1 MALQGDLDSFAL
13 PDVLRLLA
21 GTGKTG
27 RLAVSAADR
36 AGEVWLHD
44 GDVVG
49 GSVTSAPH
57 AERAADLI
65 FELLRVEGG
74 SFDFEDG
81 EQLVDGGDRTAVD
94 EAITDAE
101 ALVVEWT
108 EVEAVVPSVHVPVAL
123 AAELA
128 GDDVT
133 LSAERWRLLASL
145 RPASTVRTLGDQFQ
159 LTDLV
164 ASRTVKALV
173 EDGLVVLGEVPAR
186 VEPVDTFGLGGF
198 VESDDVV
205 DADPTAIEAGRDD
218 LAILSAEDGPVVL
231 ETSDDALLPEPLPG
245 EGTSFEGDLGVLGTV
260 DGRSFEAIEAE
271 AAAEAPAYGD
281 IATADDWQAHG
292 DFDDLAVDESQPAPY
307 EPTWGDAGLAGVP
320 DQEAHLAD
328 EVPADEAPV
337 DEAPAEEDDRGSLL
351 RFLSTVKP

>member
-27 RLAVSAADR
+27 RLAVTAADR

-49 GSVTSAPH
+49 GSVSSAPH
-57 AERAADLI
+57 AEQAADLV

-74 SFDFEDG
+74 SFAFEDG
-81 EQLVDGGDRTAVD
+81 ELLVDGGDRTGVD
-94 EAITDAE
+94 DAIADAE

-108 EVEAVVPSVHVPVAL
+108 EVETVVPSVHAPVAL
-123 AAELA
+123 AAELP
-128 GDDVT
+128 GEEITV
-133 LSAERWRLLASL
+133 SAESWRLLASL
-145 RPASTVRTLGDQFQ
+145 RPASTVRSLGDQFL

-173 EDGLVVLGEVPAR
+173 EEGLVELGEAPAP
-186 VEPVDTFGLGGF
+186 VEPSDTFGLGGF
-198 VESDDVV
+198 VETDDDP
-205 DADPTAIEAGRDD
+205 DAELPPVEVLRDD

-231 ETSDDALLPEPLPG
+231 ESSDDALLPEPLPG
-245 EGTSFEGDLGVLGTV
+245 EGTSFEGDLGMLGSV
-260 DGRSFEAIEAE
+260 DGRSFESIEAE
-271 AAAEAPAYGD
+271 AAASAPALGE
-281 IATADDWQAHG
+281 ATSADDWQSHG
-292 DFDDLAVDESQPAPY
+292 DFDDQVVDESH
-307 EPTWGDAGLAGVP
+307 EPTWDAAPLAELPEDLGAAQHGA
-320 DQEAHLAD
+320 DESGAEAD
-328 EVPADEAPV
+328 EVSED
-337 DEAPAEEDDRGSLL
+337 DDRGSLL